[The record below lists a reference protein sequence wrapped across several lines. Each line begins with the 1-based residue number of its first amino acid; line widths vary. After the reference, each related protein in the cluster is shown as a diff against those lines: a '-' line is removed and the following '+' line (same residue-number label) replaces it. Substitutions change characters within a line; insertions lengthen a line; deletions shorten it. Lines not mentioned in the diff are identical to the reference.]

1 MEKKPQI
8 YLLFLIAF
16 ITFLTTVSC
25 HQKVKENEVDKP
37 AVKVAPKEV
46 KIEKP
51 KSQSKETIKAISGKY
66 YIPVDASKSDL
77 LFTINQNLNFELVK
91 FRGSFEGKYVEDG
104 KIKFDDKNAT
114 TIDFALKGNNIV
126 LKNQNDV
133 AIEFKEATDDD
144 LLIGTWFYGL
154 DTYKKGA
161 RMIFNKD
168 KSWARPDDMMGS
180 SHGTYKKTGDKKYS
194 IIHFMNMDDLPCNL
208 TFTNASTFYLMWD
221 SAMGKIKDVHTRA
234 KNGKLHSLNLI
245 FN

>member
-1 MEKKPQI
+1 MKKNNQGFS
-8 YLLFLIAF
+8 LFIFAF

-25 HQKVKENEVDKP
+25 NQKVKENEVEKP
-37 AVKVAPKEV
+37 AVNVAPKEV
-46 KIEKP
+46 KIEKI
-51 KSQSKETIKAISGKY
+51 KSQSKEVIKAISGKY

-126 LKNQNDV
+126 LKNQNDL

-144 LLIGTWFYGL
+144 LLVGTWVYGV
-154 DTYKKGA
+154 DDYKKGA
-161 RMIFNKD
+161 RMIFNKN

-180 SHGTYKKTGDKKYS
+180 SHGTYKRTGNKKYS
-194 IIHFMNMDDLPCNL
+194 IIHFMNMTDLPCNL
-208 TFTNASTFYLMWD
+208 TFINASTFYLMWD
-221 SAMGKIKDVHTRA
+221 SAMGKIKDVHTRS